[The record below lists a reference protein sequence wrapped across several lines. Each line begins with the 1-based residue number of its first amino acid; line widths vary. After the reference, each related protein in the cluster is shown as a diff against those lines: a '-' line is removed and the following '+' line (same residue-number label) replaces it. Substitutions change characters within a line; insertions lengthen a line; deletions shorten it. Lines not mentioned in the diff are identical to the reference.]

1 MFSLLFVQSMPA
13 LIFKFS
19 PLISNDLK
27 YLFYNFLTHPFAT
40 FSQQILT
47 ASLCI
52 SLKVSSTRPCS
63 TSWARGCS
71 CPLCPCCSWRSCW
84 SSCWA
89 PPPASRFAPR
99 SQPAKPSKRR
109 AATYVRCLEPWE
121 PRYSWWPGKSVI
133 FNATISSGV
142 VVIISSQATPPRHS
156 NRPHWRSPVEIAGC
170 GG

>member
-1 MFSLLFVQSMPA
+1 MPA

-99 SQPAKPSKRR
+99 SQPAKPSQRR
-109 AATYVRCLEPWE
+109 AATTAPQQPAQGSRSLLRPG
-121 PRYSWWPGKSVI
+121 SWPGSALAI
-133 FNATISSGV
+133 
-142 VVIISSQATPPRHS
+142 
-156 NRPHWRSPVEIAGC
+156 HWAQPE
-170 GG
+170 